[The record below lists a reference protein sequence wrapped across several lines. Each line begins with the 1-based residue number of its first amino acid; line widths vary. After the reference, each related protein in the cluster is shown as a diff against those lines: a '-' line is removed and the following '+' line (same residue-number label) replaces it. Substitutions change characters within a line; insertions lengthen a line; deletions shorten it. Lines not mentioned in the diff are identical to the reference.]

1 MIGILVHVTV
11 KDGKYLGSIMDDSAI
26 ICDEIIDFKE
36 TNFNEKNKT
45 CKTQSFHISLPF
57 LLITIEL

>member
-26 ICDEIIDFKE
+26 ICDEIIDYKE
-36 TNFNEKNKT
+36 TNLMKKT
-45 CKTQSFHISLPF
+45 KLVKHKVSIFHSLF
-57 LLITIEL
+57 Y